1 MKYKFGTGV
10 VGRGITINSANEHRP
25 VKVSTINE
33 NQKDNFAI
41 IRGMHMKAKDSVD
54 FNKKVNCF
62 RVMLLFL
69 VLLLAGCQYCGIW
82 GCP

>member
-1 MKYKFGTGV
+1 MKV
-10 VGRGITINSANEHRP
+10 
-25 VKVSTINE
+25 
-33 NQKDNFAI
+33 
-41 IRGMHMKAKDSVD
+41 KDSVD

-69 VLLLAGCQYCGIW
+69 VLLLAGCKYCGIW